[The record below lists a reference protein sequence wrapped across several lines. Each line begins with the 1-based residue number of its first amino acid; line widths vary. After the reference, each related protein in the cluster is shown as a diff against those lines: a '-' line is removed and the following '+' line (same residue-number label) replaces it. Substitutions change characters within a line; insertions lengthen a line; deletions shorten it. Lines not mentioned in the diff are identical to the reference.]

1 MTFFALLVF
10 IFLCLV
16 VASTIYLL
24 LRPMVAGAI
33 YFPTMPTSVA
43 VIRRFAAA
51 EPGKKIADLG
61 SGDGRILI
69 ALAADGAEAHGYE
82 INPLLVAASRR
93 RIRNAGLAGRAIVHW
108 QSFWK
113 ADLSHY
119 DAVVVYGFPPI
130 MKRLGRKLMRELRP
144 GSTVISNVY
153 HFHEMRA
160 GEEENKVLRYTIG
173 AGK

>member
-1 MTFFALLVF
+1 MPLIAFIVF
-10 IFLCLV
+10 IVLCLV
-16 VASTIYLL
+16 VAFTIYLL
-24 LRPMVAGAI
+24 LRPMVTGAI

-51 EPGKKIADLG
+51 GPGKKIADLG

-82 INPLLVAASRR
+82 VNPLLVVSSRR
-93 RIRNAGLAGRAIVHW
+93 RIRKAGLAGKAIVHW

-113 ADLSHY
+113 ADLSPY

-130 MKRLGRKLMRELRP
+130 MKRLGRKIARELRP
-144 GSTVISNVY
+144 GSTVISNIY
-153 HFHEMRA
+153 HFHELA
-160 GEEENKVLRYTIG
+160 IGEEENKVLRYTIG
-173 AGK
+173 DVQ